1 MVIVVVDHAGG
12 NLRRSSFELIS
23 AGRQVAEARGLPLA
37 ALVVAGPAEGPGL
50 AETLAAFVPHVLLVA
65 DPALAAGG
73 HEPRTRAI
81 AEAAKANGAQVL
93 LMATSRSGQAV
104 APRVAMRLGAAL
116 LEDVTALRAASS
128 GTLEAERLAYLS
140 RAVQTVRS
148 AEGPVVVSVKLG
160 AFPAAERAEQ
170 VGEVRPLSV
179 AFAPGDTAVQQG
191 ARQQAER
198 GRVALEEAE
207 LVVCGGRGLGD
218 AAAFERLAVGL
229 ADQLG
234 AGVAATR
241 AVVDAGWRPYAEQV
255 GQTGKSVAP
264 KLYLGLA
271 VSGAVQHL
279 SGMNRSGTVVAINK
293 DPDAPIFKVAD
304 YAVVGDVHE
313 VVPALQAALAG
324 LD

>member
-1 MVIVVVDHAGG
+1 MVIVVVDQAGG
-12 NLRRSSFELIS
+12 SPRRSSFELIS
-23 AGRQVAEARGLPLA
+23 AGRQLAEARGLPLA
-37 ALVVAGPAEGPGL
+37 ALVAAGQEEGPGL
-50 AETLAAFVPHVLLVA
+50 AETLAAFVPQVLLVA

-81 AEAAKANGAQVL
+81 AEAAKANGAQVV
-93 LMATSRSGQAV
+93 LMAASRSGQAV

-116 LEDVTALRAASS
+116 LEDVTALRPEAGA
-128 GTLEAERLAYLS
+128 LEAERLAYLS

-148 AEGPVVVSVKLG
+148 SEGPVVVSVKLG
-160 AFPAAERAEQ
+160 AFPPAGRAEQ
-170 VGEVRPLSV
+170 AGEVRALSV
-179 AFAPGDTAVQQG
+179 GFTPADTAVQQG

-218 AAAFERLAVGL
+218 AAAFEKLAVGL

-293 DPDAPIFKVAD
+293 DPDAPIFKAAD

-313 VVPALQAALAG
+313 VVPALLAALAG

>member
-1 MVIVVVDHAGG
+1 MIIVVVDHAGG

-37 ALVVAGPAEGPGL
+37 ALVAAGPAEGPGL
-50 AETLAAFVPHVLLVA
+50 AEALAAFVPQVLLVA

-81 AEAAKANGAQVL
+81 ADAAKANGAQVL
-93 LMATSRSGQAV
+93 LMAASRSGQAV

-116 LEDVTALRAASS
+116 LEDVTALRVAS
-128 GTLEAERLAYLS
+128 GALEAERLAYLS

-148 AEGPVVVSVKLG
+148 ADGPVVVSVKLG
-160 AFPAAERAEQ
+160 AFPAADRAEQ

-218 AAAFERLAVGL
+218 AAAFEKLAVGL